1 MIKHRSP
8 LHDSPHAR
16 FHDSTTREDMFA
28 HDVHL
33 ILAWGTAF
41 AVAGVVVE
49 GAVRSVLGRGPGR
62 LAEAGV
68 GLVLVLIGMTAAAG
82 LAKLVRGERPAESL
96 HFLYAA
102 LAFGLIPVTDSFGKR
117 ASPRG
122 KALIRSA
129 GALVALGVL
138 ARLFAT
144 G

>member
-1 MIKHRSP
+1 
-8 LHDSPHAR
+8 
-16 FHDSTTREDMFA
+16 MFA

-41 AVAGVVVE
+41 AVAAVVVE

-82 LAKLVRGERPAESL
+82 LAMLVRGERPAESL
-96 HFLYAA
+96 HFLYAV
-102 LAFGLIPVTDSFGKR
+102 LAFGLIPVTDSFAKR

>member
-1 MIKHRSP
+1 
-8 LHDSPHAR
+8 
-16 FHDSTTREDMFA
+16 MFA